1 MKLNWNCM
9 ISSPV
14 AKSFGYLTFV
24 EKYTVR
30 VSSGCNLKQI
40 CLPQSSMY
48 IKNASLGCE
57 MVFFL
62 ISLSLQIRKWENY
75 PPVLWNG
82 TFSGIL
88 LCWMEVTFFARL
100 LWRTV
105 SLPHRYPDSLFF
117 IPSYLFSPLKYL
129 IFSPSFFLAFPP
141 PSFSFSSFLL
151 SFPYFFFCW
160 VFSSLILSEGEL

>member
-1 MKLNWNCM
+1 M

-75 PPVLWNG
+75 PPVL
-82 TFSGIL
+82 
-88 LCWMEVTFFARL
+88 
-100 LWRTV
+100 
-105 SLPHRYPDSLFF
+105 
-117 IPSYLFSPLKYL
+117 
-129 IFSPSFFLAFPP
+129 
-141 PSFSFSSFLL
+141 
-151 SFPYFFFCW
+151 
-160 VFSSLILSEGEL
+160 